1 MPSTLGEEWRYNP
14 FARLGAR
21 EVRGSVGVYVSL
33 AEHFTSELISA
44 ASQRAPQSNR
54 PGQVRAAVGCSA
66 EDADGL
72 VAQRLRAAKDAF

>member
-1 MPSTLGEEWRYNP
+1 
-14 FARLGAR
+14 
-21 EVRGSVGVYVSL
+21 VYVSL